1 MQAISIT
8 IAAIAVSIAAATFIW
23 RVLRSERSERRRKQE
38 LVNAVYHH
46 VDEAIDRLDNE
57 EREKRNE
64 TIRQKIKSDE
74 SYTPYVVRSA
84 SDDLTYDHI
93 TGVME
98 WLDEQGEKAV
108 ASYFYSQSSLHATEE
123 SFDSDYVR
131 SWPVVRKLQLWNLY
145 VKYQEET
152 LRNARAAREVLSRGG
167 KLSENKSNGKEN

>member
-46 VDEAIDRLDNE
+46 VDEPIDRLDNE

-64 TIRQKIKSDE
+64 TI
-74 SYTPYVVRSA
+74 
-84 SDDLTYDHI
+84 
-93 TGVME
+93 
-98 WLDEQGEKAV
+98 
-108 ASYFYSQSSLHATEE
+108 HATEE

-152 LRNARAAREVLSRGG
+152 LRNARAAREVLGRGG
-167 KLSENKSNGKEN
+167 KLSENNGKEN